1 MMTHNINTLNLPDF
15 LGKINQLSVGM
26 EPMFRDVM
34 EWGNSYDSGNYPPY
48 NIVNIGEFKWAIEV
62 ACAGFSDKDIEV
74 TQDDNS
80 LTIKG
85 NKDKDEDAEYAHRSI
100 AKRAFTRTFKLG
112 EYVNVVTATI
122 KDGMLNI
129 ELEREL
135 PDHMKPRQIPVV
147 VG

>member
-1 MMTHNINTLNLPDF
+1 MMTHNINTLNLPDLF
-15 LGKINQLSVGM
+15 GKINQLSVGF

-48 NIVNIGEFKWAIEV
+48 NIVNISEFKWAIEI

-74 TQDDNS
+74 TQDDSS

-85 NKDKDEDAEYAHRSI
+85 NKDKNDDAEYAHRSI
-100 AKRAFTRTFKLG
+100 AQRAFTRTFKLG
-112 EYVNVVTATI
+112 EYVKVVTATI
-122 KDGMLNI
+122 KDGMLNV

-135 PDHMKPRQIPVV
+135 PDHLKPRQIPVV